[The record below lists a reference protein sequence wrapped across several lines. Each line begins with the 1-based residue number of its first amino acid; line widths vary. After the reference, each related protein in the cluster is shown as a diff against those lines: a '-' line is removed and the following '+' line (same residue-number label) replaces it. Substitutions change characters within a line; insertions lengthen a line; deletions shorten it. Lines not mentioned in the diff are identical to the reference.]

1 MKKLNDTLIKFN
13 TLTSLYGARNLSK
26 KILTT
31 KLGINSRLN
40 YNYIKEK
47 KFNQLNTIINKSFV
61 GKKLQES
68 IRDNVSFIK
77 NIKTYKGLRHK
88 ASLPVRG
95 QRTHTNAKTCKKKSR
110 KKTI

>member
-1 MKKLNDTLIKFN
+1 MTKLNDTQIKFK
-13 TLTSLYGARNLSK
+13 TLTSLYGANNLSK
-26 KILTT
+26 KILITR
-31 KLGINSRLN
+31 LGTNSRLN

-47 KFNQLNTIINKSFV
+47 KFNQLNTIINKQLI

-68 IRDNVSFIK
+68 VRENISFIK
-77 NIKTYKGLRHK
+77 NIKTYKGLRHR

-110 KKTI
+110 KKTF

>member
-13 TLTSLYGARNLSK
+13 TLKSLYGAHNLSK
-26 KILTT
+26 RILTT
-31 KLGINSRLN
+31 RLGINSRLD

-47 KFNQLNTIINKSFV
+47 KFNQLNTIVNKSLV

-68 IRDNVSFIK
+68 VKENVSFIK
-77 NIKTYKGLRHK
+77 NIRTYKGLRHK

-110 KKTI
+110 KKAI

>member
-1 MKKLNDTLIKFN
+1 MKKLNDTLIKYN
-13 TLTSLYGARNLSK
+13 TLTSLYGTRNLSK

-31 KLGINSRLN
+31 KLGLNSRLN

-110 KKTI
+110 KKAI

>member
-1 MKKLNDTLIKFN
+1 MKKLNDTQIKFK
-13 TLTSLYGARNLSK
+13 TLTSLYGTNNLSK
-26 KILTT
+26 RILTT

-47 KFNQLNTIINKSFV
+47 KFNQLNTVLNKQLI

-68 IRDNVSFIK
+68 IRDNISFIK
-77 NIKTYKGLRHK
+77 NIKTYRGLRHK

-110 KKTI
+110 KKAS